1 MDYSKTVNLPKTDFP
16 MKADLPKREP
26 ALLERWENEKVYEK
40 ALERRKGKEKFVLHD
55 GPPYANGHLH
65 LGHALNK
72 ILKDIIV
79 RCKTMAGYYAPYVPG
94 WDCHGLPIELQLMK
108 ELKITD
114 KHKVDRTKFRDQAKA
129 FAEKFVE
136 IQKKEFQR
144 MGVLGDW
151 DHSYLTMADDYKKT
165 IVKCFEDL
173 QEKGYVYR
181 GKKPVYW
188 CSTDETALAE
198 AEVEY
203 ENDKGPS
210 IFVAFPS
217 AGNSPEFIET
227 TGTPPI
233 EKRSRWW
240 LSASYVIWTTTPW
253 TLPANLAIAF
263 NQDELYVVFEM
274 QSKTSSPAV
283 TGGGSMDSPPE
294 SGGNDGKRRFIV
306 AKRLLSEFKERTGFV
321 GEILDEVPGVFL
333 RGASA
338 RHPWTDRLVP
348 LLPAG
353 FVAMDTGTGL
363 VHIAP
368 GHGREDYVLG
378 SANKLEVLSPVD
390 DRGRLEEPGM
400 PWHGV
405 HVFKANDMI
414 MDFLQSKGALLYRGE
429 VEHSYPHCWRCHKP
443 VIFRATEQWFLSM
456 DHQELRARL
465 FKALEGVAF
474 YPEFGR
480 NRMTG
485 MIESRPDWCL
495 SRQRLWGTE
504 IPDGS
509 VGAHRSAPSKE
520 PDIFDVWFESGVS
533 WAAVLKNQKE
543 WPELN
548 YPADMYLE
556 GSDQHRGWFQV
567 SLIPS
572 VALENK
578 APFKAVL
585 THGFVMDGEGRPMS
599 KSLGNVISP
608 DQIIKQYGADVLR
621 LWVAAS
627 DYGGDVRLS
636 QDILK
641 SQAEAYRKVRN
652 TLRYL
657 LNNLTDFD
665 PSKDAVPY
673 DKLPEIDRWVLHR
686 LQEEVRDALS
696 AYEEYKFYRVT
707 ARLVAFC
714 ITDLSGFYLDVIK
727 DRLYCDPAGSHSRRS
742 AQTALD
748 QLASC
753 LIRLLAPILPFTADE
768 CWHFMG
774 AKEGV
779 ALSDLPVV
787 QNSYLDKNL
796 SARWQVLLNLRGD
809 LLSSLELARNSGV
822 VKAAREASAEIVVR
836 DSNDGEMLRHYGS
849 ELAIQLGVSMLGI
862 TLDSSISQRWSIKV
876 EKARG
881 QKCAR
886 CWIYKTDIGVQK
898 EWPDICGR
906 CANAVREMKVC
917 EA

>member
-16 MKADLPKREP
+16 MKADLSKREP
-26 ALLERWENEKVYEK
+26 AMLELWDKEQVYQQ
-40 ALERRKGKEKFVLHD
+40 ALERRKGKEKFILHD

-79 RCKTMAGYYAPYVPG
+79 RYKTMAGYYAPYVPG

-108 ELKITD
+108 ELKVTD
-114 KHKVDRTKFRDQAKA
+114 KHKVDRAKFRDQAKS

-136 IQKKEFQR
+136 IQKKEFKR
-144 MGVLGDW
+144 LGVLGDW
-151 DHSYLTMADDYKKT
+151 DHPYFTMAEDYKKT
-165 IVKCFEDL
+165 IVDCFLEL
-173 QEKGYVYR
+173 EKKGYVYR

-210 IFVAFPS
+210 VFVAFPS
-217 AGNSPEFIET
+217 VKDPNLF
-227 TGTPPI
+227 
-233 EKRSRWW
+233 
-240 LSASYVIWTTTPW
+240 YVIWTTTPW

-263 NQDELYVVFEM
+263 NREEHYARYRNKL
-274 QSKTSSPAV
+274 
-283 TGGGSMDSPPE
+283 
-294 SGGNDGKRRFIV
+294 DGKTYIV
-306 AKRLLSEFKERTGFV
+306 AEKLAENFQQSTTMDLEHLELLKNSA
-321 GEILDEVPGVFL
+321 LA
-333 RGASA
+333 GAKA
-338 RHPWTDRLVP
+338 RHPWANREVP

-390 DRGRLEEPGM
+390 DRGRLDEPGM

-414 MDFLQSKGALLYRGE
+414 MDLLQSKGALLYRGE

-456 DHQELRARL
+456 EKQDLRVRL
-465 FKALEGVAF
+465 LKALEGVKF

-480 NRMTG
+480 NRITG
-485 MIESRPDWCL
+485 MVETRPDWCL

-533 WAAVLKNQKE
+533 WAAVLKNSKE

-572 VALENK
+572 VALEGK
-578 APFKAVL
+578 APFKSIL

-599 KSLGNVISP
+599 KSLGNVIAP

-665 PSKDAVPY
+665 TAQDAVPAN
-673 DKLPEIDRWVLHR
+673 KLLGMDRWALHR
-686 LQEEVRDALS
+686 LQEEVRDALA
-696 AYEEYKFYRVT
+696 AYDEYKFYRVA
-707 ARLVAFC
+707 ARLVSFC
-714 ITDLSGFYLDVIK
+714 ILDLSGFYLDVIK
-727 DRLYCDPAGSHSRRS
+727 DRLYCDPPNSLSRRA
-742 AQTALD
+742 AQTVLHEM
-748 QLASC
+748 ASK
-753 LIRLLAPILPFTADE
+753 LMRLLAPILSYTTDE
-768 CWHFMG
+768 CWRFFRN
-774 AKEGV
+774 ADSV
-779 ALSDLPVV
+779 ALEDMPLVADK
-787 QNSYLDKNL
+787 QMNSKIMEDWKIVL
-796 SARWQVLLNLRGD
+796 SLRESVLGAIEKARAAGK
-809 LLSSLELARNSGV
+809 
-822 VKAAREASAEIVVR
+822 VKAAREVKARIRVRVPEIA
-836 DSNDGEMLRHYGS
+836 DSFKIHGQ
-849 ELAIQLGVSMLGI
+849 ELPAILGVSQIHWGNDPHVEFAEVDI
-862 TLDSSISQRWSIKV
+862 
-876 EKARG
+876 EKADG
-881 QKCAR
+881 SKCAR
-886 CWIYKTDIGVQK
+886 CWIYKMDVGVEK
-898 EWPDICGR
+898 AWPDLCKR
-906 CANAVREMKVC
+906 CAEAVEEWQKTVA
-917 EA
+917 EVK